1 MRGFEV
7 GEWGSGGVGVGDN
20 VSGLVWVMEW
30 TSVLVI
36 ILRIPKKKKK
46 KKKTA
51 KQNTGQQRGRAA
63 QQKITV
69 QSKLF
74 HSINRSETKTN

>member
-7 GEWGSGGVGVGDN
+7 EELGVGDN
-20 VSGLVWVMEW
+20 MSGLVRVMEW

-36 ILRIPKKKKK
+36 TVHSKKR
-46 KKKTA
+46 KTKRKSCA
-51 KQNTGQQRGRAA
+51 TKDHR
-63 QQKITV
+63 

-74 HSINRSETKTN
+74 YCINRSGNKLTLIDSPFRLLSSFPVKS